1 MTRLI
6 TRAAP
11 ARMVVARMVL
21 ALALIAGA
29 APVAVVSSS
38 EAEAG
43 GWSWLEPRPE
53 ADVAVARSRFGN
65 GTVSGP
71 VRATRVGYEVRKPN
85 GTWIACRR
93 SCSETLR
100 VETVDFYENNGGNPV
115 GYGTAAA
122 ECGIFGCLDL
132 HIGRRR

>member
-1 MTRLI
+1 MTRF
-6 TRAAP
+6 TSGA
-11 ARMVVARMVL
+11 VL

-29 APVAVVSSS
+29 VPVGIVTSF

-43 GWSWLEPRPE
+43 GWHWLEPRPE
-53 ADVAVARSRFGN
+53 ADVAVAKSRFGN
-65 GTVSGP
+65 GVVSGP
-71 VRATRVGYEVRKPN
+71 VRTTRVGYEVRKPN
-85 GTWIACRR
+85 GTWVACRR

-100 VETVDFYENNGGNPV
+100 VETVDFYENDGSMT

-132 HIGRRR
+132 HIGRGR

>member
-1 MTRLI
+1 MTRFI
-6 TRAAP
+6 TRA
-11 ARMVVARMVL
+11 VL

-29 APVAVVSSS
+29 APVAVVSSF

-43 GWSWLEPRPE
+43 GWRWLEPRPE
-53 ADVAVARSRFGN
+53 ADIAVARSRFGN

-71 VRATRVGYEVRKPN
+71 VRGTRVGYEVRKPN
-85 GTWIACRR
+85 GTWIACRT

-100 VETVDFYENNGGNPV
+100 VETVDLHENLD
-115 GYGTAAA
+115 GTPLGMGTLAQ

-132 HIGRRR
+132 HLGRGR

>member
-1 MTRLI
+1 MIRLT
-6 TRAAP
+6 TRAA
-11 ARMVVARMVL
+11 L
-21 ALALIAGA
+21 LALIGA
-29 APVAVVSSS
+29 TPLLIVSSLD
-38 EAEAG
+38 AEAG
-43 GWSWLEPRPE
+43 RRWFEPRPE
-53 ADVAVARSRFGN
+53 GPVAVAKSRFGN

-100 VETVDFYENNGGNPV
+100 VETVDFFENDGSLA
-115 GYGTAAA
+115 GYGTAAN

-132 HIGRRR
+132 HIGRGR

>member
-1 MTRLI
+1 MTRL
-6 TRAAP
+6 TLRAI
-11 ARMVVARMVL
+11 L
-21 ALALIAGA
+21 ALAIFAGA
-29 APVAVVSSS
+29 VPVAVVSSV

-43 GWSWLEPRPE
+43 GWHWLERRPE
-53 ADVAVARSRFGN
+53 GNVAVARSRFGN

-100 VETVDFYENNGGNPV
+100 VETVDFYESV
-115 GYGTAAA
+115 DGTPMGLGTISQ

-132 HIGRRR
+132 HIGRGR